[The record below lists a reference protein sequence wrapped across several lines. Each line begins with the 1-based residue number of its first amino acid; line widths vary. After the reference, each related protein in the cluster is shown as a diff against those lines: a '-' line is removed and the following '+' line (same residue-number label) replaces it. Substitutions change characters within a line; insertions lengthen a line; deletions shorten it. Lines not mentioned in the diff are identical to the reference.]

1 MVLHE
6 TKIRLSKALLFRDAF
21 TGEPVSSG
29 IRIRSLSGGR
39 VEKKTDGYF
48 LFLDVRNRELT
59 IEVESPIYQSRR
71 LSMETDDG
79 VELSEALLYPSPSYP
94 LRAGNTAVRGKALPG
109 RSIKFHLED
118 EVFCCH
124 LIDDYKKGETQISF
138 FRKRS
143 MDSMLWHIRKK
154 QKKTGEYFALGQ
166 ADDDAEVFLL
176 REPLETEYL
185 KKDTLIFP
193 AQETVADEN
202 GMYYLLLR
210 DVPGESCK
218 LHYSYQDAEG
228 LPVCG
233 EAEILRAKENDMDLC
248 KEEKR

>member
-48 LFLDVRNRELT
+48 LFLDVGDRELT
-59 IEVESPIYQSRR
+59 IEAESPIYQPRR
-71 LSMETDDG
+71 LSMEADDG
-79 VELSEALLYPSPSYP
+79 AELSEVFLYPSPSYP

-109 RSIKFHLED
+109 CVLKFHLED
-118 EVFCCH
+118 EGSCCR
-124 LIDDYKKGETQISF
+124 LIGDYKKGEAEISF
-138 FRKRS
+138 YRKS
-143 MDSMLWHIRKK
+143 NMSNMVWHIRKK
-154 QKKTGEYFALGQ
+154 QRKTGEYFTLGKMD
-166 ADDDAEVFLL
+166 ADAEVFPLG
-176 REPLETEYL
+176 EPLEAAYL
-185 KKDTLIFP
+185 KKDTLIYP

-210 DVPGESCK
+210 DMPQESCK
-218 LHYSYQDAEG
+218 LHYFYKDAAG
-228 LPVCG
+228 QVCG
-233 EAEILRAKENDMDLC
+233 EAEILRARENYMDLC
-248 KEEKR
+248 KEEKK